1 MPKNQNNTK
10 LHIILEADNLFKK
23 YNYEDVDM
31 RKIAKNSNVAVG
43 TLYNYFKGKEDLYM
57 SILKESWQAT
67 FDSLDKIID
76 LDLTPLCK
84 VYKFFEIMEEDK
96 KKRNHLSKK
105 IIHRILDEK
114 SECDSDEFFRH
125 WIDYLDSKLA
135 VLLDLADEN
144 KFYQK
149 EEYKILSHAMIGSFF
164 SMHQQYQDD
173 KKRTEFF
180 KKYLERLL
188 R

>member
-1 MPKNQNNTK
+1 MPKKQNNTK

-57 SILKESWQAT
+57 SILKESWQGT

-76 LDLTPLCK
+76 LDLTPINK

-105 IIHRILDEK
+105 
-114 SECDSDEFFRH
+114 
-125 WIDYLDSKLA
+125 
-135 VLLDLADEN
+135 
-144 KFYQK
+144 
-149 EEYKILSHAMIGSFF
+149 
-164 SMHQQYQDD
+164 
-173 KKRTEFF
+173 
-180 KKYLERLL
+180 
-188 R
+188 